1 MEIIIVDTPAAIG
14 TIVADAVEDIL
25 NSTDNPTVGLATG
38 SSPLPVYTELVRRH
52 RARRISFGGT
62 TMFLLDEYV
71 GLPPE
76 HPQSNS
82 AFIRGAFIDH
92 IDVALAAVHAP
103 AAEADDLGAA
113 AREFEQRI
121 AAAGGID
128 IQILGVG
135 RNGHIGFNEPVSSF
149 GSRTRL
155 KTLTDETRA
164 DNARF
169 FDRAEEVPRHVL
181 TQGVGTILESRHL
194 VLLAAGAAK
203 ADAIARAVEGPVTA
217 LCPASALQLHPRATV
232 VVDERAAAKLRYAD
246 YYRAAYRHDPGH
258 QATTQAEQPA

>member
-14 TIVADAVEDIL
+14 TIVADAVEDLL
-25 NSTDNPTVGLATG
+25 NSTDTPTVGLATG

-52 RARRISFGGT
+52 RAGRISFRGT

-82 AFIRGAFIDH
+82 SFIRSAFIDH
-92 IDVALAAVHAP
+92 IDVRRTAMHVPAGEANDLSAA
-103 AAEADDLGAA
+103 G
-113 AREFEQRI
+113 REFEQRI

-128 IQILGVG
+128 FQLLGVG
-135 RNGHIGFNEPVSSF
+135 RNGHIGFNEPVSSL
-149 GSRTRL
+149 GSRTRV
-155 KTLTDETRA
+155 KTLSDETRA

-169 FDRAEEVPRHVL
+169 FDSSNEVPRHVL
-181 TQGVGTILESRHL
+181 TQGIGTILEARHL
-194 VLLAAGAAK
+194 VLVAAGAAK

-217 LCPASALQLHPRATV
+217 MCPASALQLHPRATV
-232 VVDERAAAKLRYAD
+232 VVDEHAAANLRHTD
-246 YYRAAYRHDPGH
+246 YYRAAYCHNIGH
-258 QATTQAEQPA
+258 QATT